1 MQGLQNAC
9 RVTEE
14 HNWGSTYEADPDTMS
29 GEALSLSEV

>member
-9 RVTEE
+9 GDTEE

-29 GEALSLSEV
+29 D